1 MNMASSSPLLCE
13 GGRSSKPRDPNAH
26 SFLTLPAELRNRIYD
41 LLFDFKVPMRV
52 IFSQTCKAE
61 VEIAHLRSETGAA
74 VALFSTCKTILQEA
88 TPILYM
94 RNNFILSQE
103 GAPRLRIDS
112 KDKVI
117 GARGPFQ
124 TWINTL
130 GSHAK
135 LLRHVTLDVYATCY
149 DGNYFYPHSL
159 EQINETGALDVLE
172 VLQVLWSA
180 DLGLQ
185 MSFIVATSLYPD
197 FNWDRNYNVAAMTRN
212 FRALQN
218 DELNLKRYLPF
229 LDAVHLNLNGSGGLV
244 LWYTSANHASEDSY
258 LEVRD
263 EPTYTSKIISGVDD
277 VNRMSIVEE
286 KCPKTLMEL
295 PYYIVTK
302 ICLYNEWRG
311 IFLNL
316 NPLKAKMTTSTAR
329 SDFSDFA
336 KLRRL
341 LRNAFTHTY
350 TDSTLQLEAGF
361 EMILD
366 FKLGH
371 LATLEDLRVSVLAL
385 ILESCHVPANSKIN
399 IRLWRL
405 DSGYV
410 TDQVVINL
418 EQLRRKVVEA
428 LKEFVKSG
436 THHATPEIWINVHG
450 EVVEVI
456 EKPLPDRE
464 NPLMP
469 MPQMASKVVRCGY
482 GLYKLVNTHPRDR
495 RTWRDNWSARQ
506 LGCIFE
512 NCDQFFPYQHS
523 ASEALRAYAGCS
535 MNEEDDYENGGSSG
549 EEDDEQEEGDAMDVD
564 EEEGDDD
571 QDDGDNDDDD
581 AEGDNDNDDDDQDQ
595 DQDQDE
601 ADSPSQRP
609 HNSIS
614 NGGASGQADG
624 NPSVTLT
631 SPSPRAAAS
640 GVLGNLPF
648 HPSVRQ
654 EALNAPF
661 YDIIP
666 TIAAPHSTSINAITA
681 TPDMRWVF
689 SGGADGY
696 IRKFNWVDTANG
708 KLALTVAQRHPFVDS
723 VTKAGVLLSY
733 WENEDTAGGSESL
746 SPVYSLAVHHQALWL
761 LSGLDS
767 GGINLQSVRHQE
779 GTRIHTLKNHT
790 SAVSVL
796 TLSQDETSVLSGSWD
811 KTINDWDLNTGQV
824 KRKFETSGSQIS
836 AIEQRPLS
844 TLPIPQDT
852 ETLPQSNGTFS
863 SNNSARPRVNGS
875 LLSGL
880 DTKPAAPKEV
890 GAEDAQGSPDDSLF
904 GDKDQDSLFGD
915 GQENNLSATMPSFG
929 DDDDEFSR
937 AIANGIQQ
945 ADEDA
950 NADLDMMDMG
960 GPVQEPQEVA
970 SEVLKEPPAAA
981 EAQPATNGTT
991 ESQPNGTTNGLPH
1004 AEDMEKPV
1012 NTISQTEQPASSE
1025 TTFMD
1030 ASIDGTLRI
1039 WDRRQPNP
1047 VARITPPRNTP
1058 PWCMNAC
1065 WSPDGNFIYAGRR
1078 NGTVD
1083 EYSLHKSLREPRRT
1097 FRFPSVSGAVSA
1109 VRAMPN
1115 GRHLVCASYDIL
1127 RMYDLSHDDGGTK
1140 VGAAA
1145 TPFLIVPGHRTG
1157 VISQLYLDPTCNF
1170 MISTGGN
1177 RGWEGASTEVMLG
1190 YEIGIGS

>member
-1 MNMASSSPLLCE
+1 MAGLSSLLRE
-13 GGRSSKPRDPNAH
+13 SGRSSKPHDPNAK

-41 LLFDFKVPMRV
+41 LLFESKERMRV
-52 IFSQTCKAE
+52 IFSKTHKSE
-61 VEIAHLRSETGAA
+61 DEITGTHFRSKTGSA
-74 VALFSTCKTILQEA
+74 VALFSTYKKILKEA
-88 TPILYM
+88 APVLYT
-94 RNNFILSQE
+94 RNTFILSQE
-103 GAPRLRIDS
+103 KAPMLRIGS
-112 KDKVI
+112 HKKV
-117 GARGPFQ
+117 GAVGPFQ
-124 TWINTL
+124 TWISTI
-130 GSHAK
+130 GSNAQ

-149 DGNYFYPHSL
+149 DENYFYPRWSG
-159 EQINETGALDVLE
+159 QIDETGVLDVLGI
-172 VLQVLWSA
+172 LQVLWSA
-180 DLGLQ
+180 DLTLE
-185 MSFIVATSLYPD
+185 MSFIVATCLSD
-197 FNWDRNYNVAAMTRN
+197 SSWDRSYNVAAMTRN
-212 FRALQN
+212 FHALRDDQ
-218 DELNLKRYLPF
+218 LNLRRYLPL
-229 LDAVHLNLNGSGGLV
+229 LDAVHLNLNGSGGLI
-244 LWYTSANHASEDSY
+244 LWYTSANHASEDKY
-258 LEVRD
+258 PQIWH
-263 EPTYTSKIISGVDD
+263 EPTYTSKIVSGDD
-277 VNRMSIVEE
+277 DANRLSIIER
-286 KCPKTLMEL
+286 KSPMTLMGL
-295 PYYIVTK
+295 PHYLLTK
-302 ICLYNEWRG
+302 IWSDVILPPEGITVDLDTETHFKNEATYTNRRLYKEWRG
-311 IFLNL
+311 LFLNL
-316 NPLKAKMTTSTAR
+316 NPLTAKMTTSTVR
-329 SDFSDFA
+329 SDFSNFT
-336 KLRRL
+336 KLRQL
-341 LRNAFTHTY
+341 LRTAFSSTNSTY
-350 TDSTLQLEAGF
+350 TDSTLQLQAGF

-366 FKLGH
+366 FRLGQ
-371 LATLEDLRVSVLAL
+371 LAALEDLRVSVLIL
-385 ILESCHVPANSKIN
+385 VLESCHVPANSTIR

-405 DSGYV
+405 DSVYV
-410 TDQVVINL
+410 TDQVVIGL
-418 EQLRRKVVEA
+418 EQLRRKVVAA
-428 LKEFVKSG
+428 LEEFVKSD
-436 THHATPEIWINVHG
+436 THKAAPEIWINADGQVV
-450 EVVEVI
+450 EVVE
-456 EKPLPDRE
+456 KPAPNRE
-464 NPLMP
+464 DPLMP
-469 MPQMASKVVRCGY
+469 MPEMASQVR
-482 GLYKLVNTHPRDR
+482 PR
-495 RTWRDNWSARQ
+495 
-506 LGCIFE
+506 
-512 NCDQFFPYQHS
+512 
-523 ASEALRAYAGCS
+523 
-535 MNEEDDYENGGSSG
+535 
-549 EEDDEQEEGDAMDVD
+549 
-564 EEEGDDD
+564 
-571 QDDGDNDDDD
+571 
-581 AEGDNDNDDDDQDQ
+581 
-595 DQDQDE
+595 
-601 ADSPSQRP
+601 
-609 HNSIS
+609 NSIS

-631 SPSPRAAAS
+631 SPSPRAGAS

-733 WENEDTAGGSESL
+733 WENEDTAGGSETL

-852 ETLPQSNGTFS
+852 ETLPQANGTFS
-863 SNNSARPRVNGS
+863 SNNSARPRANGS
-875 LLSGL
+875 LPNGL
-880 DTKPAAPKEV
+880 DTKPAAQKDE

-950 NADLDMMDMG
+950 NVDLDMMDMG
-960 GPVQEPQEVA
+960 GPVQEPQEA
-970 SEVLKEPPAAA
+970 ANEVLKEPPAAA
-981 EAQPATNGTT
+981 EAQPATNGTA
-991 ESQPNGTTNGLPH
+991 ESQPNGTANGLPH
-1004 AEDMEKPV
+1004 AEDIEKPI
-1012 NTISQTEQPASSE
+1012 NTVSQTEQPASSE